1 MVNSPAGT
9 GAIGDDSGR
18 PAQAVEQY
26 VKSPNNATNTSIL
39 LMNPLRILLKDPRL
53 LLSFNPMGGNYK
65 ASYLRKATTL
75 ML

>member
-18 PAQAVEQY
+18 PAQAVEEY
-26 VKSPNNATNTSIL
+26 VTSPNNATNTSIL

-53 LLSFNPMGGNYK
+53 FALI
-65 ASYLRKATTL
+65 
-75 ML
+75 